1 VSRVTAIPSQQQSN
15 GPNGLDSS
23 FGAASLSKSRL
34 PVTSLRDS
42 ALRDSGSREPS
53 SIAPVVLAILDGWGY
68 SHDEAHNAIRAA
80 ATPVMDALW
89 HAYPHTLIE
98 ASGGAVGLPD
108 GQMGNSEVGHLTI
121 GSGRII
127 RQELVR
133 ISQAVKDGSIA
144 ANPALNALADK
155 LLANGHTLH
164 LIGLCSDG
172 GVHSHINHLGG
183 LLRWAAARGLQDVCI
198 HVITDGRDTAP
209 SSAPGFVAQVLEQ
222 IQAAGVGRIATLCG
236 RYWAM
241 DRDNRWERTEKA
253 YRLLSQ
259 SSPLSDVGPVEAIE
273 ASYAN
278 NVGDEFLE
286 PLRLSDDLIT
296 SGDGLVC
303 FNFRPDRVRQLIR
316 ALVLPTFDNFERS
329 LITDLDVV
337 TFTQY
342 EKGLPVAVA
351 FPPESLDG
359 LLGQVV
365 SEAGLRQ
372 FRTAETEK
380 YPHVT
385 YFMNGGIEQAFPG
398 EDRHLVPSPRV
409 ATYDQSPAMSA
420 EQLTDSCIAAI
431 QKGIYSLVVI
441 NYANPD
447 MVGHTGQ
454 MQATTE
460 AVTTVDTCVGRLM
473 EATNRSGGTL
483 VITADHGNAEVM
495 EGPDGRPWTA
505 HTTNPVP
512 VILVEGEKR
521 KLPGHGTDVQLR
533 AGGGL
538 ADIAPTLLDILEL
551 PKPGNMSGLSLVA
564 PLGSQSEP
572 NRVAE
577 TLGV

>member
-1 VSRVTAIPSQQQSN
+1 MTAVPSPANIPLPT
-15 GPNGLDSS
+15 GRR
-23 FGAASLSKSRL
+23 AA
-34 PVTSLRDS
+34 PAS
-42 ALRDSGSREPS
+42 APAV
-53 SIAPVVLAILDGWGY
+53 APVVLAILDGWGY
-68 SHDEAHNAIRAA
+68 RPAAEANAIRAA
-80 ATPVMDALW
+80 DTPVMDALW

-133 ISQAVKDGSIA
+133 IGQAVRDGSLA
-144 ANPALNALADK
+144 RNPALNALADT
-155 LLANGHTLH
+155 LIAEGGRLH

-172 GVHSHINHLGG
+172 GVHSHVEHLAG
-183 LLRWAAARGLQDVCI
+183 LLRWAAGRGIQQVCL

-209 SSAPGFVAQVLEQ
+209 NCAEVFLAQIDE
-222 IQAAGVGRIATLCG
+222 ANATAGVGTITTMCG

-241 DRDNRWERTEKA
+241 DRDNRWDRTEKA
-253 YRLLSQ
+253 YRMLTEASPP
-259 SSPLSDVGPVEAIE
+259 SPLSPAEALRS
-273 ASYAN
+273 SYEQG
-278 NVGDEFLE
+278 VTDEFLE
-286 PLRLSDDLIT
+286 PLRFSPELLQA
-296 SGDGLVC
+296 GDGLIC
-303 FNFRPDRVRQLIR
+303 FNFRPDRARQLIR
-316 ALVLPTFDNFERS
+316 ALVLEEFSGFERQRLS
-329 LITDLDVV
+329 PLHLV

-342 EKGLPVAVA
+342 EQGLPVSVA

-365 SEAGLRQ
+365 SESGLRQ

-409 ATYDQSPAMSA
+409 PTYDQAPEMAA
-420 EQLTDSCIAAI
+420 AKLTDSCIAAI
-431 QKGIYSLVVI
+431 RKGIYALVVI

-454 MQATTE
+454 LEATAT
-460 AVTTVDTCVGRLM
+460 AIATVDHCVGRLL
-473 EATNRSGGTL
+473 EATNRMGGTML
-483 VITADHGNAEVM
+483 ITADHGNAELM
-495 EGPDGRPWTA
+495 QGADGRPWTA

-521 KLPGHGTDVQLR
+521 RLPGHGTAVQLR
-533 AGGGL
+533 EHGGL
-538 ADIAPTLLDILEL
+538 ADIAPTLLEILGL
-551 PKPGNMSGLSLVA
+551 PKPSLMSGESLIQPA
-564 PLGSQSEP
+564 GSPLHTS
-572 NRVAE
+572 RVPQ